1 MNNFLKKS
9 QQLFANNVL
18 GFFFI
23 AVLMFQ
29 IKTYIGYR
37 VEFNLGIENGLQQFL
52 LFINPI
58 SSAILFFGLALLA
71 KGKKSFKWIIRLN
84 LLMSFWLFCNIVYYR
99 SFTDFITLPTLT
111 QVRNNAGDLGPS
123 VLELFK
129 PHDALYFL
137 DTVLLI
143 VLYKFKDFKVED
155 IKVKRR
161 TVGMVYLAGLAI
173 FALNLGLAEKDRPQ
187 LLSRT
192 FDRNYIVKYLGMFN
206 YTVYDAVQNTKTY
219 AQRATANSTD
229 IAEVVNYTKATSAEP
244 NPKYFGAAEG
254 KNVIYLHL
262 ESMQNFLIDY
272 KLNGEEVTPFLN
284 SLAHD
289 KSDFMYFDN
298 FFHQVG
304 QGKTADAEFMLEN
317 SLFGLPQGAAFT
329 NRSQNTYQAA
339 PAILGQKGYTSA
351 VFHGNYK
358 SFWNR
363 DNMYKSLGFNQFF
376 DANHYNMENKEEVLS
391 YGLMDKPFFKESIP
405 MLETLKQPFYTKFI
419 TVSHH
424 FPYVMDQEKA
434 TIGKQTT
441 GDASVDSYFQTA
453 RYADEALKEFF
464 DYLKESGL
472 YDNSVIV
479 MYGDHYG
486 ISENHKEAMSKVLD
500 KEVGTFEN
508 AQLQRVPLLIHVP
521 GVEGGEMHQYGGQI
535 DLLPTLLHLLGVKS
549 NDYVQFGS
557 DLLSKDHNEVVPFR
571 NGDFVTPDVTS
582 IKGKYYDTNTGEL
595 VEENEDILNYK
606 TRAEKMLNLSDQVV
620 NGDLL
625 RFYTPN
631 GFKPIDPK
639 DYDYTYNE
647 EDSKEVGSK
656 EVDSKEVES
665 KEVDSKVGSDK

>member
-9 QQLFANNVL
+9 RHLFADNIL

-23 AVLMFQ
+23 AVVLFT

-71 KGKKSFKWIIRLN
+71 RGKKSFKWIIRLN
-84 LLMSFWLFCNIVYYR
+84 LLMSLWLFFNIVYYR

-111 QVRNNAGDLGPS
+111 QVQNAGDLGPS
-123 VLELFK
+123 ILELFK
-129 PHDALYFL
+129 GHDVLYFL

-143 VLYKFKDFKVED
+143 VLYRFKGFKAEDF
-155 IKVKRR
+155 KVKRR

-173 FALNLGLAEKDRPQ
+173 FAINLGLAEKDRPQ

-244 NPKYFGAAEG
+244 NPKYFGAAKG

-289 KSDFMYFDN
+289 KSDFMHFDN

-339 PAILGQKGYTSA
+339 PAILGEQGYTSA

-424 FPYVMDQEKA
+424 FPYAMDQEKA
-434 TIGKQTT
+434 TIGKHTT

-486 ISENHKEAMSKVLD
+486 ISENHKEAMSKVLGKD
-500 KEVGTFEN
+500 VGAFEN

-535 DLLPTLLHLLGVKS
+535 DLLPTLLHLLGIESK
-549 NDYVQFGS
+549 DYVQFGS

-582 IKGKYYDTNTGEL
+582 IKGKYYDTKTGEL
-595 VEENEDILNYK
+595 VEENDAILNYK
-606 TRAEKMLNLSDQVV
+606 TRAETMLNLSDQVV

-631 GFKPIDPK
+631 GFKPIDPA
-639 DYDYTYNE
+639 DYDYTYDE
-647 EDSKEVGSK
+647 EGSK
-656 EVDSKEVES
+656 EEK
-665 KEVDSKVGSDK
+665 SDK

>member
-9 QQLFANNVL
+9 QHLFANNVL

-129 PHDALYFL
+129 PHDVLYFL

-173 FALNLGLAEKDRPQ
+173 FAINLGLAEKDRPQ

-289 KSDFMYFDN
+289 NSDFMYFDN

-424 FPYVMDQEKA
+424 FPYAMDQEKA

-464 DYLKESGL
+464 DYLKKSGL

-535 DLLPTLLHLLGVKS
+535 DLLPTLLHLLGIKS

-582 IKGKYYDTNTGEL
+582 IKGKYFDTNTGEL

-647 EDSKEVGSK
+647 EDSKEV
-656 EVDSKEVES
+656 
-665 KEVDSKVGSDK
+665 DSKVDSDK

>member
-9 QQLFANNVL
+9 QHLFANNVL

-129 PHDALYFL
+129 PHDVLYFL

-173 FALNLGLAEKDRPQ
+173 FAINLGLAEKDRPQ

-289 KSDFMYFDN
+289 NSDFMYFDN

-424 FPYVMDQEKA
+424 FPYAMDQEKA

-464 DYLKESGL
+464 DYLKKSGL

-535 DLLPTLLHLLGVKS
+535 DLLPTLLHLLGIKS

-582 IKGKYYDTNTGEL
+582 IKGKYFDTNTGEL

-647 EDSKEVGSK
+647 EDSK
-656 EVDSKEVES
+656 
-665 KEVDSKVGSDK
+665 VDSKVDSDK

>member
-9 QQLFANNVL
+9 QHLFANNVL

-129 PHDALYFL
+129 PHDVLYFL

-173 FALNLGLAEKDRPQ
+173 FAINLGLAEKDRPQ

-289 KSDFMYFDN
+289 NSDFMYFDN

-424 FPYVMDQEKA
+424 FPYAMDQEKA

-464 DYLKESGL
+464 DYLKKSGL

-535 DLLPTLLHLLGVKS
+535 DLLPTLLHLLGIKS

-647 EDSKEVGSK
+647 EDSKEV
-656 EVDSKEVES
+656 
-665 KEVDSKVGSDK
+665 DSKVDSDK

>member
-84 LLMSFWLFCNIVYYR
+84 LLMSLWLFCNIVYYR

-123 VLELFK
+123 ILELFK
-129 PHDALYFL
+129 PHDVLYFL

-173 FALNLGLAEKDRPQ
+173 FAINLGLAEKDRPQ

-376 DANHYNMENKEEVLS
+376 DASHYNMENKEEVLS

-424 FPYVMDQEKA
+424 FPYAMDQEKA

-464 DYLKESGL
+464 VYLKESGL

-535 DLLPTLLHLLGVKS
+535 DLLPTLLHLLGIKS

-631 GFKPIDPK
+631 GFKPIDPT

-647 EDSKEVGSK
+647 EDSKEV
-656 EVDSKEVES
+656 
-665 KEVDSKVGSDK
+665 DSKVDSDK

>member
-9 QQLFANNVL
+9 QHLFANNIL
-18 GFFFI
+18 GFFCVAI
-23 AVLMFQ
+23 VLFW

-37 VEFNLGIENGLQQFL
+37 VEFNLGLENGLQQFL

-84 LLMSFWLFCNIVYYR
+84 LLLSLWLFCNIVYYR
-99 SFTDFITLPTLT
+99 SFTDFITLSTMT
-111 QVRNNAGDLGPS
+111 QVQNFGDLGPS
-123 VLELFK
+123 TIALFK
-129 PHDALYFL
+129 SHDVLYFL

-155 IKVKRR
+155 FKVKRR

-173 FALNLGLAEKDRPQ
+173 FAINLGLAEKDRPQ

-244 NPKYFGAAEG
+244 NAKYFGAAKG

-272 KLNGEEVTPFLN
+272 KLDGEEVTPFLN
-284 SLAHD
+284 SLAHN

-424 FPYVMDQEKA
+424 FPYAMDQEKA

-464 DYLKESGL
+464 DYLKKSGL

-486 ISENHKEAMSKVLD
+486 ISENHNRAMSQVLD

-535 DLLPTLLHLLGVKS
+535 DLLPTLLHLLGIESK
-549 NDYVQFGS
+549 DYVQFGS

-582 IKGKYYDTNTGEL
+582 IKGKYFDTKTGEM
-595 VEENEDILNYK
+595 VEENDDILNYK
-606 TRAEKMLNLSDQVV
+606 QRVEKMLNLSDQVV

-631 GFKPIDPK
+631 GFKPINPS

-647 EDSKEVGSK
+647 EGSK
-656 EVDSKEVES
+656 EAD
-665 KEVDSKVGSDK
+665 SDK

>member
-9 QQLFANNVL
+9 QRLFTNNIL

-23 AVLMFQ
+23 AVVMFQ

-71 KGKKSFKWIIRLN
+71 KGKKSYKWIIRLN
-84 LLMSFWLFCNIVYYR
+84 LLMSFWLFSNIVYYR

-123 VLELFK
+123 IFELFK
-129 PHDALYFL
+129 AHDVLYFL
-137 DTVLLI
+137 DTILLI
-143 VLYKFKDFKVED
+143 VLYKFKAFNVED
-155 IKVKRR
+155 IKLKRR

-329 NRSQNTYQAA
+329 NRAQNTYQAA

-363 DNMYKSLGFNQFF
+363 DTMYKSLGFNQFF
-376 DANHYNMENKEEVLS
+376 DASHYNMENKEEVLS

-424 FPYVMDQEKA
+424 FPYAMDQEKA

-464 DYLKESGL
+464 VYLKESGL

-535 DLLPTLLHLLGVKS
+535 DLLPTLLHLLGIKS

-631 GFKPIDPK
+631 GFKPIDPTN
-639 DYDYTYNE
+639 YDYTYNE
-647 EDSKEVGSK
+647 EDSKEVDSKDK
-656 EVDSKEVES
+656 EVDSKEV
-665 KEVDSKVGSDK
+665 DSKVESDK

>member
-9 QQLFANNVL
+9 QHLFANNVL

-23 AVLMFQ
+23 AVVMFQ

-84 LLMSFWLFCNIVYYR
+84 LLMSLWLFFNIVYYR

-111 QVRNNAGDLGPS
+111 QVQNAGDLGPS
-123 VLELFK
+123 ILELFK
-129 PHDALYFL
+129 GHDVFYFL

-155 IKVKRR
+155 IKIKRR

-173 FALNLGLAEKDRPQ
+173 FAINLGLAEKDRPQ

-192 FDRNYIVKYLGMFN
+192 FDRNYIVKYLGMYN

-424 FPYVMDQEKA
+424 FPYAMDQEKA

-535 DLLPTLLHLLGVKS
+535 DLLPTLLHLLGIKS

-647 EDSKEVGSK
+647 EDSKEV
-656 EVDSKEVES
+656 DSKAE
-665 KEVDSKVGSDK
+665 SDK

>member
-84 LLMSFWLFCNIVYYR
+84 LLMSLWLFCNIVYYR

-129 PHDALYFL
+129 PHDVLYFL

-143 VLYKFKDFKVED
+143 VLYKFKDFKLED

-173 FALNLGLAEKDRPQ
+173 FAINLGLAEKDRPQ

-192 FDRNYIVKYLGMFN
+192 FDRNYIVKYLGMYN

-535 DLLPTLLHLLGVKS
+535 DLLPTLLHLLGIKS

-582 IKGKYYDTNTGEL
+582 IKGKYFDTNTGEL

-647 EDSKEVGSK
+647 EDSKEV
-656 EVDSKEVES
+656 DSK
-665 KEVDSKVGSDK
+665 VDSKVDSDK

>member
-1 MNNFLKKS
+1 MKNFLKKG
-9 QQLFANNVL
+9 QHLFVNNIL
-18 GFFFI
+18 GFFVVAI
-23 AVLMFQ
+23 VLFW

-37 VEFNLGIENGLQQFL
+37 MEFNLGLENGLQQFL
-52 LFINPI
+52 LFINPV
-58 SSAILFFGLALLA
+58 SSAILIFGLALLVR
-71 KGKKSFKWIIRLN
+71 GKKSFKWVIRLN
-84 LLMSFWLFCNIVYYR
+84 LLMSLWLFFNIVYYR

-111 QVRNNAGDLGPS
+111 QVQNAGDLGPS
-123 VLELFK
+123 VLALFK
-129 PHDALYFL
+129 SYDVFYFL
-137 DTVLLI
+137 DTVLLL
-143 VLYKFKDFKVED
+143 VLYKFKDVKLENV
-155 IKVKRR
+155 KVKRR
-161 TVGMVYLAGLAI
+161 TIALVYLTGLVI
-173 FALNLGLAEKDRPQ
+173 FAINLGLAEKDRPQ

-244 NPKYFGAAEG
+244 NPEYFGKAKG

-284 SLAHD
+284 SLAHNE
-289 KSDFMYFDN
+289 SDFMYFDN

-329 NRSQNTYQAA
+329 TQSQNTYQAA
-339 PAILGQKGYTSA
+339 PAILGQNGYTSA

-363 DNMYKSLGFNQFF
+363 DKMYKSLGFDNFF
-376 DANHYNMENKEEVLS
+376 DAAHYNMDNKDEVLS

-424 FPYVMDQEKA
+424 FPYAMDQEKT
-434 TIGKQTT
+434 TIEKHTT

-472 YDNSVIV
+472 YDNSVII

-486 ISENHKEAMSKVLD
+486 ISENHTDAMSKVLD

-535 DLLPTLLHLLGVKS
+535 DLLPTMLHLLGIES

-557 DLLSKDHNEVVPFR
+557 DLLSKDHNEIVPFR
-571 NGDFVTPDVTS
+571 NGDFVSPEVTS
-582 IKGKYYDTNTGEL
+582 IKGKYYDSKTGEL
-595 VEENEDILNYK
+595 VEENEDILNSK
-606 TRAEKMLNLSDQVV
+606 SRVETMLNLSDKVV

-625 RFYTPN
+625 RFYSPK
-631 GFKPIDPK
+631 GFEPIDPA
-639 DYDYTYNE
+639 DYDYTYK
-647 EDSKEVGSK
+647 EDESNQ
-656 EVDSKEVES
+656 VDP
-665 KEVDSKVGSDK
+665 DKK

>member
-1 MNNFLKKS
+1 M
-9 QQLFANNVL
+9 
-18 GFFFI
+18 
-23 AVLMFQ
+23 
-29 IKTYIGYR
+29 
-37 VEFNLGIENGLQQFL
+37 E
-52 LFINPI
+52 
-58 SSAILFFGLALLA
+58 
-71 KGKKSFKWIIRLN
+71 
-84 LLMSFWLFCNIVYYR
+84 
-99 SFTDFITLPTLT
+99 DF
-111 QVRNNAGDLGPS
+111 
-123 VLELFK
+123 
-129 PHDALYFL
+129 
-137 DTVLLI
+137 
-143 VLYKFKDFKVED
+143 
-155 IKVKRR
+155 KVKRR

-173 FALNLGLAEKDRPQ
+173 FAINLGLAEKDRPQ

-244 NPKYFGAAEG
+244 NPEYFGAAKG

-284 SLAHD
+284 SLAAD
-289 KSDFMYFDN
+289 KSDFMHFDN

-339 PAILGQKGYTSA
+339 PAILGQQGYTSA

-424 FPYVMDQEKA
+424 FPYSMDQEKA
-434 TIGKQTT
+434 TIGKHTT

-486 ISENHKEAMSKVLD
+486 ISENHKEAMSKVLGKD
-500 KEVGTFEN
+500 VGAFEN

-535 DLLPTLLHLLGVKS
+535 DLLPTLLHLLGIESK
-549 NDYVQFGS
+549 DYVQFGS

-582 IKGKYYDTNTGEL
+582 IKGKYYDTKTGEL
-595 VEENEDILNYK
+595 VEENDDILNYK
-606 TRAEKMLNLSDQVV
+606 TRAETMLNLSDQVV

-631 GFKPIDPK
+631 GFKPIDPA
-639 DYDYTYNE
+639 DYDYTYDE
-647 EDSKEVGSK
+647 EASKE
-656 EVDSKEVES
+656 
-665 KEVDSKVGSDK
+665 DKTDK

>member
-9 QQLFANNVL
+9 QHLFANNVL

-23 AVLMFQ
+23 AVFMFQ

-84 LLMSFWLFCNIVYYR
+84 LLMSLWLFFNIVYYR

-111 QVRNNAGDLGPS
+111 QVQNAGDLGPS
-123 VLELFK
+123 ILELFK
-129 PHDALYFL
+129 AHDVFYFL

-173 FALNLGLAEKDRPQ
+173 FAINLGLAEKDRPQ

-192 FDRNYIVKYLGMFN
+192 FDRNYIVKYLGMYN

-535 DLLPTLLHLLGVKS
+535 DLLPTLLHLLGIKS

-582 IKGKYYDTNTGEL
+582 IKGKYFDTNTGEL
-595 VEENEDILNYK
+595 VEENDDILNYK
-606 TRAEKMLNLSDQVV
+606 KRAETMLNLSDQVV

-631 GFKPIDPK
+631 GFKPIDPT

-647 EDSKEVGSK
+647 EDSKEVK
-656 EVDSKEVES
+656 
-665 KEVDSKVGSDK
+665 SDK